1 MRPKILHLA
10 SPKLSSG
17 GVERFLLG
25 LCQSL
30 RADFKFALLSGAD
43 ESFSKQIYDLGCAT
57 FPWEVKRAFDR
68 RAAIRLSAAIQIYQ
82 PDIIHIHDARAGL
95 IARSGFRR
103 VNAKIAYTVH
113 LPPYYFRWPKFSKQR
128 QFIYASVERLLN
140 TFRTDAVIYPSRRGW
155 QDALRNR
162 YTPEAKAICIPNGID
177 LSPFA
182 SAPQREPNPVPVIC
196 TLARLSEEKNVGLLL
211 EAASILTKRGRAF
224 SLWIL
229 GDGPQRADLERRAAE
244 LGISSLTRF
253 HGRVDN
259 VSAPLFQSDIFA
271 LTSWYEGGR
280 SQAVMEAQAAGLPCV
295 LSDVGDNDSLSE
307 SGCGL
312 LFPEGDAEACASKLE
327 ALLLD
332 PQLRQQMGQAARAKA
347 LEAYSLPAMADAYRK
362 MYRALTESK
371 VSDFG

>member
-10 SPKLSSG
+10 STKLSSG

-43 ESFSKQIYDLGCAT
+43 ESFSKQIYDFGCAT
-57 FPWEVKRAFDR
+57 FPWNVNRAFDM
-68 RAAIRLSAAIQIYQ
+68 RAALRFSAALQIYQ
-82 PDIIHIHDARAGL
+82 PDIVHIHDARAGL
-95 IARSGFRR
+95 IARAGLKRIK
-103 VNAKIAYTVH
+103 AKVAYTVH
-113 LPPYYFRWPKFSKQR
+113 LPPYYYRWEKFSSQR

-140 TFRTDAVIYPSRRGW
+140 TYRIDAVIYPSRRGW

-162 YTPEAKAICIPNGID
+162 YAPESKALCIPNGIN

-182 SAPQREPNPVPVIC
+182 NAPRKDANPVPVIC

-211 EAASILTKRGRAF
+211 EAASILTKRGRAL

-244 LGISSLTRF
+244 LGLAPLTRF
-253 HGRVDN
+253 WGRVDD
-259 VSAPLFQSDIFA
+259 VSALLFQADIFA

-295 LSDVGDNDSLSE
+295 LSDVGDNDSLAE
-307 SGCGL
+307 NGCGF
-312 LFPEGDAEACASKLE
+312 LFPEGDAEACAANLE
-327 ALLLD
+327 MLLLD
-332 PQLRQQMGQAARAKA
+332 PQLRQQMGAAARTKA
-347 LEAYSLPAMADAYRK
+347 LETYSLPTMAEAYRK
-362 MYRALTESK
+362 MYRALTDSK